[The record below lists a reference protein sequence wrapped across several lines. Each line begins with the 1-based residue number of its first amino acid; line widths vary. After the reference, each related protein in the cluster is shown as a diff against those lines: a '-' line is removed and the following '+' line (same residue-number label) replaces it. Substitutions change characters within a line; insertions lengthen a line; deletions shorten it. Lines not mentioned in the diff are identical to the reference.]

1 MELSVWLP
9 IAVTL
14 AGLSALFVAQY
25 RVGANR
31 EYRQLAEARGAQKDD
46 LEDELQAVRDEL
58 REAEKR
64 ISHLEGKYAQ
74 LLEMFEAGIASR
86 VAEQV
91 LQVLIDKVN
100 NEPGSL

>member
-1 MELSVWLP
+1 MEISVWLP
-9 IAVTL
+9 ILVTIL
-14 AGLSALFVAQY
+14 GLGALFVAQY

-31 EYRQLAEARGAQKDD
+31 EYRQLAEARGAQRDD
-46 LEDELQAVRDEL
+46 LAEKLAAVENEL

-64 ISHLEGKYAQ
+64 IAHLEGKYTQ

-91 LQVLIDKVN
+91 LEVLLEKAN
-100 NEPGSL
+100 GLANE